1 VRFRALLNKAVR
13 DKGYQVSGFSSE
25 THFMGYQDDRLTGLP
40 KVCDYIEHLGGHLRI
55 QGRRGLIKQEELWLD
70 RECSGNGDSLALTTA
85 ELRWFL
91 AGVSTE
97 AQALENS
104 KRSLL
109 RIRKSMN
116 LFQRKQDILQG
127 RQVWEEVIRLEDDAD
142 LAPMRP

>member
-1 VRFRALLNKAVR
+1 MRFRAFLNKAVR
-13 DKGYQVSGFSSE
+13 DKGYQVSSFSSE
-25 THFMGYQDDRLTGLP
+25 THLMGYQDDRLTGLS
-40 KVCDYIEHLGGHLRI
+40 KICDYIQHLGGHLGI
-55 QGRRGLIKQEELWLD
+55 QSGRGLIKQEELWFD
-70 RECSGNGDSLALTTA
+70 RECPGNGDSLALTTA

-127 RQVWEEVIRLEDDAD
+127 REVWEEIIRLEDNAD
-142 LAPMRP
+142 LAPVRP